1 MYAVV
6 ETGGKQYRM
15 APGDVLRVEKIGE
28 PGEEILFE
36 QVLLLVRDDGTVAVG
51 NPFVDGAKVRAKVAG
66 HGKARKILVFKY
78 KPKKNYRRR
87 QGHRQYLSRVLI
99 DRIEL
104 SAATS

>member
-78 KPKKNYRRR
+78 KPKVNYRRR
-87 QGHRQYLSRVLI
+87 YGHRQPYAEVRVAA
-99 DRIEL
+99 IEG
-104 SAATS
+104 

>member
-15 APGDVLRVEKIGE
+15 APGEVIRVEKVGQ

-36 QVLLLVRDDGTVAVG
+36 QVLMLVRDDGSIAVG
-51 NPFVDGAKVRAKVAG
+51 SPYVQGAKVRAKVAA

-78 KPKKNYRRR
+78 KPKVNYRRR
-87 QGHRQYLSRVLI
+87 YGHRQPYAEVRVEA
-99 DRIEL
+99 IEG
-104 SAATS
+104 